1 MKIIDI
7 ANINTEKIESS
18 LLTRNTYIST
28 ENMLSNCGGVEV
40 ASSIPTGKVTSFCS
54 DDTLISNIRPY
65 FKKVWYA
72 RFNGGCSND
81 VICVRTKSETC
92 LPAYL
97 YYALCTDKFIDTFS
111 ASSKG
116 TKMPRGD
123 KNALLSYEIPD
134 RTIAEQQHIV
144 DILGSIDEKLEYYD
158 NLIRQLEL
166 EGELQYKS
174 IFENSSLARNRVELS
189 SIASFYNGYS
199 YSGEELCDNSQECL
213 VTIKNFD
220 RNGGF
225 KIDGFKPIQVSGKI
239 KPDMYVEVG
248 DLLVA
253 HTDLTQ
259 NADIIGNPIL
269 LLNLGGYE
277 RAIISMDLV
286 KVKSDIWPAEL
297 LYFIL
302 KNIDFKAH
310 SLGYCAGTTVLHLSK
325 KALQEYSFNMPS
337 DKTIVIELISKLQ
350 AIIERIKLAH
360 IEIQKLNELKRLYL
374 LKFFG

>member
-1 MKIIDI
+1 MFVRTQI
-7 ANINTEKIESS
+7 
-18 LLTRNTYIST
+18 
-28 ENMLSNCGGVEV
+28 
-40 ASSIPTGKVTSFCS
+40 
-54 DDTLISNIRPY
+54 LI
-65 FKKVWYA
+65 FKKIL
-72 RFNGGCSND
+72 R
-81 VICVRTKSETC
+81 
-92 LPAYL
+92 L
-97 YYALCTDKFIDTFS
+97 
-111 ASSKG
+111 
-116 TKMPRGD
+116 
-123 KNALLSYEIPD
+123 
-134 RTIAEQQHIV
+134 IAEEFLLFICYV
-144 DILGSIDEKLEYYD
+144 IDILGSIDEKLEYYD

-174 IFENSSLARNRVELS
+174 IFENSSLAKNRVELS

-239 KPDMYVEVG
+239 KPDMYVGVG

-286 KVKSDIWPAEL
+286 KVKSDILPAEL

-302 KNIDFKAH
+302 KSIDFKAH

-325 KALQEYSFNMPS
+325 KALPEYSFNMPS
-337 DKTIVIELISKLQ
+337 NKTIVIDLISKLQ

-374 LKFFG
+374 LEFFG